1 MAVDTAVKPSLT
13 VKRRLKAP
21 PAKVFAAWTDP
32 EKIKRWMGPG
42 EIVAQRIEADARA
55 GGRYRIEMRKPS
67 GEAHNVGGVYREII
81 ANEKLVF
88 TWSWDPAPGNEPRE
102 SLVTVL
108 LKPEAGGTLL
118 TLIHEHL
125 FDEETRVGHEGG
137 WTAPSTSSKGSSP
150 ERRDWRI
157 GREWRNGEQRIDN
170 GRSQPSALFAIR
182 LFATRCPLFHH
193 SPHSPTRDR
202 NGAR

>member
-137 WTAPSTSSKGSSP
+137 W
-150 ERRDWRI
+150 
-157 GREWRNGEQRIDN
+157 
-170 GRSQPSALFAIR
+170 
-182 LFATRCPLFHH
+182 
-193 SPHSPTRDR
+193 
-202 NGAR
+202 NGALDKLERLVA